1 MSLGSDSVCF
11 QMILTELANKGYET
25 GLQFDSL
32 YSKKLESHHL
42 NMTQFTSV
50 TQDPECWNGLNTNP
64 LSWQAQPI
72 YHFKISLL
80 CLTWFKNRCRVNLEL
95 EEAWACHSLIIIPT
109 VERLRGSLWPFS
121 AANKVVFPRPW
132 KKKPQRNTL
141 SQCLTESWQVF
152 FGFLYSWKSSRLWLV
167 KKTIQFSLNLRKKSG
182 KNEQNKQYII
192 GSSKLS

>member
-1 MSLGSDSVCF
+1 MSKLDAWHLNALLLKELSICWRDNKTVIMSLGSDSVCF

-50 TQDPECWNGLNTNP
+50 TQDPKCWNGLSTNP

-72 YHFKISLL
+72 YHFQTSLL

-132 KKKPQRNTL
+132 KKKATKEHTKPVFDGI
-141 SQCLTESWQVF
+141 LTGIF
-152 FGFLYSWKSSRLWLV
+152 RFPIFM
-167 KKTIQFSLNLRKKSG
+167 KKFSIVVG
-182 KNEQNKQYII
+182 
-192 GSSKLS
+192 